1 MDFIQVDLIVMPSTL
16 TIAGSKSQQFTIPNI
31 DRIFDFYKPK
41 PPLSDFVDNFWL
53 YEGNQTEPK
62 TERILPTG
70 TLELAINL
78 LQNELRFYDSEH
90 PNNYSRLSGAVVS
103 GASGHG
109 FTPDAEEE
117 VFIVGVHFK
126 PGGAFPFLGL
136 PAGDLADTHVDLET
150 LWGPSSARRLRE
162 SLCEAQT
169 SAERFQL
176 LQESLLSRLYHDVE
190 KHYAVSAA
198 LEMFAKNQPG
208 PTVREAA
215 KDLGLSQRRFI
226 QVFQGGSW
234 PDAKTVQSDSAV
246 SADSKFH
253 PAKPLTKLGG
263 SCPGFRILRSVTSDT
278 RVSRV
283 LRPQSDRL
291 SNSAQKVHRT
301 SSFLIRSILSNTE
314 YRVWRHDVGMENGMM
329 RKRNPILVGVI
340 AAYAACVLAVASCA
354 KSPLTLNKP
363 MARTSAVVSVRYGFF
378 ADPMNGA
385 ITTGRARSLVVGVVG
400 LISVIIGGLALAR
413 NGRTGA
419 VVGSA
424 LGLIAMIL
432 SVVHLGTTTGGFG
445 TGSGRAGAIVALV
458 LGLIGVS
465 LGGLV
470 LARSRRS
477 RSIE

>member
-1 MDFIQVDLIVMPSTL
+1 
-16 TIAGSKSQQFTIPNI
+16 
-31 DRIFDFYKPK
+31 
-41 PPLSDFVDNFWL
+41 
-53 YEGNQTEPK
+53 
-62 TERILPTG
+62 
-70 TLELAINL
+70 
-78 LQNELRFYDSEH
+78 
-90 PNNYSRLSGAVVS
+90 
-103 GASGHG
+103 
-109 FTPDAEEE
+109 
-117 VFIVGVHFK
+117 
-126 PGGAFPFLGL
+126 
-136 PAGDLADTHVDLET
+136 
-150 LWGPSSARRLRE
+150 
-162 SLCEAQT
+162 
-169 SAERFQL
+169 
-176 LQESLLSRLYHDVE
+176 
-190 KHYAVSAA
+190 
-198 LEMFAKNQPG
+198 
-208 PTVREAA
+208 
-215 KDLGLSQRRFI
+215 
-226 QVFQGGSW
+226 
-234 PDAKTVQSDSAV
+234 
-246 SADSKFH
+246 
-253 PAKPLTKLGG
+253 
-263 SCPGFRILRSVTSDT
+263 
-278 RVSRV
+278 
-283 LRPQSDRL
+283 
-291 SNSAQKVHRT
+291 
-301 SSFLIRSILSNTE
+301 
-314 YRVWRHDVGMENGMM
+314 M

-385 ITTGRARSLVVGVVG
+385 ITTGRARSLVGGVVG